1 MSRRDSFD
9 VVVVGAGIVGA
20 SAALLAAQHGQ
31 RVALIEA
38 RAPRRWSPDA
48 PDLRVVAF
56 APDNAALLDALG
68 VWPAI
73 ESARVQPYR
82 RMEVWDAGDA
92 ARLHF
97 AARDQGRQ
105 ELGWIIENDLLV
117 DRLWSALQAQ
127 PAITRHC
134 PATLMAIEQGE
145 DEIQITL
152 DDQRSLR
159 ARLLLVADGAASP
172 TRQALGIDVDL
183 HDYAQQGLVAYVDT
197 TEPHAETCYQRF
209 LPGGPL
215 AFLPF
220 ADGRSSIVWSLPN
233 ADADRLLAVSEAE
246 FLRELERAFDGRL
259 GALTGVSARRA
270 YPLRRQLARGY
281 AQGRALLLGYA
292 AHVVHPLAGQGVN
305 LGLRDV
311 AACAR
316 LLTAGNDPGAERA
329 LQRLA
334 RERRSDNAVAAYA
347 FDGIQKVFSNEA
359 VLPTLLRGP
368 LLGLADRLAPLKSL
382 LMRRALGAG

>member
-20 SAALLAAQHGQ
+20 SAALLAAQQGQ

-38 RAPRRWSPDA
+38 RAPRRWQPDA

-56 APDNAALLDALG
+56 APDNAALLDSLG
-68 VWPAI
+68 VWRSI
-73 ESARVQPYR
+73 ESARTQAYR
-82 RMEVWDAGDA
+82 TMEVWDAGDA

-117 DRLWSALQAQ
+117 DRLWSALEAQ

-134 PATLMAIEQGE
+134 PSTLVAIEQGE
-145 DEIQITL
+145 DEIQLGL

-172 TRQALGIDVDL
+172 TRQALGIEVDL
-183 HDYAQQGLVAYVDT
+183 HDYAQQGLVAYVET
-197 TEPHAETCYQRF
+197 TEPHADTCYQRF

-233 ADADRLLAVSEAE
+233 ADADRLLAAGDAE
-246 FLRELERAFDGRL
+246 FLRDLERAFDSRL

-270 YPLRRQLARGY
+270 YPLRRQLARAY
-281 AQGRALLLGYA
+281 SQGRALLLGDA

-316 LLTAGNDPGAERA
+316 LFAAGRDPGAERA

-368 LLGLADRLAPLKSL
+368 LLGLADRLAPLKSQ